1 MDEEK
6 APVYVS
12 AEELAEWFCLS
23 VQRIRQLTA
32 DGVLKKTSRNGRKY
46 NLREN
51 VQVYIQ
57 NLQQRAN
64 GRSPAN
70 ESELK
75 MKKLEAEIALKE
87 SQGELHKLKTEI
99 AMGRY
104 VAVDELELDYAKFFT
119 NFKKFALNLPARI
132 IGLIS
137 GQIEPVESRRLEKEI
152 MQEITSQLDAFVIA
166 GKEAEPL
173 EQPKKRG
180 RPKKVSGS

>member
-1 MDEEK
+1 
-6 APVYVS
+6 
-12 AEELAEWFCLS
+12 
-23 VQRIRQLTA
+23 
-32 DGVLKKTSRNGRKY
+32 
-46 NLREN
+46 
-51 VQVYIQ
+51 
-57 NLQQRAN
+57 
-64 GRSPAN
+64 
-70 ESELK
+70 

-152 MQEITSQLDAFVIA
+152 MAEITSQLDAFVIA
-166 GKEAEPL
+166 GKEAEPPI

-180 RPKKVSGS
+180 RPKIVSGS